1 MPIPFELVM
10 GEPPVSQQARRRG
23 RVREWTRRVR
33 SAATGKWRAQPAVT
47 GAVAV
52 TITYLYDGAP
62 VDVDNMAK
70 PILDAL
76 SGLVYED
83 DSQVSDLLC
92 RKRDRN
98 EELLIREPSPDVLE
112 SLRVA
117 GPVLHVVVAPATTAE
132 VAL

>member
-1 MPIPFELVM
+1 MPIPFDFVM
-10 GEPPVSQQARRRG
+10 AEPPVSQQARRRHLVRDWTE
-23 RVREWTRRVR
+23 RVRR
-33 SAATGKWRAQPAVT
+33 AATREWYAEPPVT

-62 VDVDNMAK
+62 LDVDNIAK

-76 SGLVYED
+76 SGLVYTD

-98 EELLIREPSPDVLE
+98 EELLIRNPSAKVMD

-117 GPVLHVVVAPATTAE
+117 GPLLHVALAPATTAE
-132 VAL
+132 VVL

>member
-1 MPIPFELVM
+1 
-10 GEPPVSQQARRRG
+10 
-23 RVREWTRRVR
+23 
-33 SAATGKWRAQPAVT
+33 
-47 GAVAV
+47 
-52 TITYLYDGAP
+52 
-62 VDVDNMAK
+62 MAK

-83 DSQVSDLLC
+83 DAQVSDLLC
-92 RKRDRN
+92 RKRNRN
-98 EELLIREPSPDVLE
+98 EELLIRDPSADVLE